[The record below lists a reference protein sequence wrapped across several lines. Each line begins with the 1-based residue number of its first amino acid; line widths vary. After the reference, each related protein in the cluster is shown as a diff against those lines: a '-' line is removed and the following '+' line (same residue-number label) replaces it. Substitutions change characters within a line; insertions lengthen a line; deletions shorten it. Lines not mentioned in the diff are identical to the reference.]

1 MQLLE
6 HIRNNNGI
14 QMSTIHKYNRAHVR
28 PFLILS
34 FALLVLVMF
43 LRINMRYAIQV
54 AIVAG
59 SSIMW
64 LPTIVKSNYLLT
76 RQEHNMQTATLIFLL
91 IVSVYF
97 FSGYSK
103 IDIVWYLRT
112 IWWLLSGV
120 LSIFILKGCSPKE
133 KKIYFYYLIAIL
145 FVFILSI
152 STQGRALIAEGSQGD
167 ASSLGQ
173 TWISSMLTLLTGF
186 SFIVVLNV
194 KSLVPRLIGLF
205 FILITLYVNLF
216 VLQRATNF
224 ILTIFEI
231 IAILMMS
238 FKNRKV
244 VVVGVFVVIVTFFLM
259 FLTDLYIDILQW
271 VADVVP
277 SERLSVRIQS
287 ILFAMQYQSIDEGGG
302 TMAARND
309 LMAISWNTFKS
320 SFIHIFI
327 GAGDYKHG
335 NTVIGNH
342 SYIIDSLASYGIIGG
357 MLLYQIFKNQYYI
370 LVSGIDRVKNHSFY
384 LQVTIVFIVY
394 LLRNLTGKMTF
405 AEVNVIILI
414 FFPLLIEYIQ
424 NHNDKY
430 QISKNRVH

>member
-1 MQLLE
+1 MP
-6 HIRNNNGI
+6 
-14 QMSTIHKYNRAHVR
+14 THKYNRAHVR
-28 PFLILS
+28 PFLIFS
-34 FALLVLVMF
+34 FALLVFVMF
-43 LRINMRYAIQV
+43 LGSNMRYAILV
-54 AIVAG
+54 AMIAG
-59 SSIMW
+59 TSMMW
-64 LPTIVKSNYLLT
+64 LPTIVNNNYLLT
-76 RQEHNMQTATLIFLL
+76 RQERNMQTATLIFLL
-91 IVSVYF
+91 IISVYY

-133 KKIYFYYLIAIL
+133 KKIYFYYLIVIL
-145 FVFILSI
+145 LVFILSL

-173 TWISSMLTLLTGF
+173 AWIGSMLMLLTGI

-224 ILTIFEI
+224 ILTIFEL
-231 IAILMMS
+231 IAIWMMS
-238 FKNRKV
+238 FKNRMV
-244 VVVGVFVVIVTFFLM
+244 MRVSIFMVVIATSFLL
-259 FLTDLYIDILQW
+259 LTDLYIDILQW

-277 SERLSVRIQS
+277 SERISTRIQS
-287 ILFAMQYQSIDEGGG
+287 ILFAMQYQSIEESGG

-309 LMAISWNTFKS
+309 LIAISWNTFKS
-320 SFIHIFI
+320 SFVHMFI
-327 GAGDYKHG
+327 GAGDHKHG

-342 SYIIDSLASYGIIGG
+342 SYFIDSLASYGIIGG
-357 MLLYQIFKNQYYI
+357 MLLYQILKNQYYV
-370 LVSGIDRVKNHSFY
+370 LVSGIDKVKNHSFY

-394 LLRNLTGKMTF
+394 LLRNFFGRMTF
-405 AEVNVIILI
+405 AEVNLILLL
-414 FFPLLIEYIQ
+414 FFPMLIEYIQ

-430 QISKNRVH
+430 QIRKNKSTRL